1 MDEPLKP
8 CPFCGGEAYARQAL
22 MWDEDYNTVAVPEM
36 WTVNCDTYGCMS
48 EVGCAFFNTEAEAIE
63 AWNTRHERTC
73 KPEEVYLD
81 NYSDLT
87 VTVCSNCHVAID
99 ELEDCYYCPN
109 CGAKVVSV

>member
-1 MDEPLKP
+1 MSEKLLP
-8 CPFCGGEAYARQAL
+8 CPFCGGEAVLVR
-22 MWDEDYNTVAVPEM
+22 DEPTNGWCFIECT
-36 WTVNCDTYGCMS
+36 C
-48 EVGCAFFNTEAEAIE
+48 CASHGSMTDKKHAIE

-109 CGAKVVSV
+109 CGAKVVDE